1 MKPQATFESYCQD
14 CGCKTQ
20 HGNWFCDVCWNKK
33 LEKAECHKKVTTDQA
48 KDIKYRVDCAGLSGK
63 VVDDLFPSLA
73 LRAAVINII
82 NRDDVDVL
90 EKALLINI
98 EYTTLR

>member
-33 LEKAECHKKVTTDQA
+33 LEKMKCYNPDMTPGNIGGDRSNEESITFPGTTACKHEWEIIVYPNTGLHERCKKCGKHK
-48 KDIKYRVDCAGLSGK
+48 
-63 VVDDLFPSLA
+63 
-73 LRAAVINII
+73 
-82 NRDDVDVL
+82 
-90 EKALLINI
+90 
-98 EYTTLR
+98 